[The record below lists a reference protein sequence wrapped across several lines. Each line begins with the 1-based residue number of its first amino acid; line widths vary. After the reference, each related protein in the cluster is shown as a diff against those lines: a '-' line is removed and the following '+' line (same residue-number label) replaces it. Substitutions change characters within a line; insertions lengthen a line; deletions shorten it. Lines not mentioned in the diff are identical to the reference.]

1 MSLPSDAFRHVASR
15 PHEPLRTFHPRRA
28 PLGPEREEALRVLW
42 PRLGFSVHDAR
53 SPIPR
58 EADGSLDTASLFGR
72 TAPLVLE
79 IGSGMGET
87 TAAMAAADPTR
98 DYLAVEAHL
107 PGVANLLGLI
117 DRAGLTNVRIAHG
130 DALDLVRTVL
140 PDGSLDAVHVFFPDP
155 WPKARHHKRRLVQ
168 PSHVALLRSR
178 LRVGGALHCATDWVD
193 YAEAMLDAL
202 TADPG
207 LENTADGFAPRPSD
221 RPVTKFE
228 QRGLDLGHEVRDL
241 VFRRV
246 R

>member
-1 MSLPSDAFRHVASR
+1 MAAR

-28 PLGPEREEALRVLW
+28 PLGREREDALRFLW
-42 PRLGFSVHDAR
+42 PRLGFSVHDAD
-53 SPIPR
+53 SPIPLT
-58 EADGSLDTASLFGR
+58 ADGRLDTVALFGR
-72 TAPLVLE
+72 PAPLVLE

-87 TAAMAAADPTR
+87 TAAMADADPSR

-107 PGVANLLGLI
+107 PGVANLLGLL

-140 PDGSLDAVHVFFPDP
+140 PEKSLDAVHVFFPDP

-178 LRVGGALHCATDWVD
+178 LRVGGTLHCATDWVD
-193 YAEAMLDAL
+193 YADAMLEAL
-202 TADPG
+202 TADPF
-207 LENTADGFAPRPSD
+207 LENTADGFTPRPAH